1 MGCFRYLDKKSMQEA
16 EELTAYEHSLLMNA
30 YNLRQLDKERDYHW
44 QAYLNMAVQA
54 TEERGK
60 KSYPKYPTFEK
71 FFNYE
76 KMQER
81 LFGIKKE
88 KEDKHKEIKNLILIA
103 NRKGG

>member
-1 MGCFRYLDKKSMQEA
+1 MGKESIEEA
-16 EELTAYEHSLLMNA
+16 ESLTAYEYGLLMDA
-30 YNLRQLDKERDYHW
+30 YNLNQLDKERDMHW
-44 QAYLNMAVQA
+44 QAYLYMAVQA

-60 KSYPKYPTFEK
+60 KTYPKYPTFDK

-76 KMQER
+76 NLKTRM
-81 LFGIKKE
+81 FGEQVIK